1 MAPMAASNSP
11 IDPIHS
17 RADRTRRPS
26 LLLLPASRLRR
37 CARISSTGVAALVLM
52 AALVLQGCAQ
62 PTEPGSTTSSSQ
74 RPTTTS
80 TSVPSTTTA
89 KPTSTSIPYAT
100 TTTTK
105 KTTTTTKKTTTTTLK
120 AGKEY
125 DRLPSDKKVVALTF
139 DGAYDAAPLPS
150 ILATLKAAGVPATFF
165 LTGEFARDFEG
176 SVKSIVAAGYDIGS
190 HSYSHPYF
198 TKLSDKALADE
209 LEKTEA
215 QLRKAGAPDPRPL
228 FRPPYGDRDK
238 RVLSLLGAHGYVS
251 VVWTI
256 DTIDWDTK
264 TTAAQIKERI
274 LNKLQPGAIILMHV
288 AGPQT
293 AGVLPEVIRMLKDRG
308 YGFVGLR
315 EGLGLD

>member
-1 MAPMAASNSP
+1 MATKAANNKP
-11 IDPIHS
+11 IDPFQS
-17 RADRTRRPS
+17 KADRTRRPS
-26 LLLLPASRLRR
+26 HLLLPASTFRR
-37 CARISSTGVAALVLM
+37 CRRISSPLAVALALM
-52 AALVLQGCAQ
+52 ASLLLLGCA
-62 PTEPGSTTSSSQ
+62 PPAGPGSTTSGSQ
-74 RPTTTS
+74 RPTSTS
-80 TSVPSTTTA
+80 TMPTTTA
-89 KPTSTSIPYAT
+89 GPTATSITYAS

-105 KTTTTTKKTTTTTLK
+105 KATTTTKKTTTTTLK

-125 DRLPSDKKVVALTF
+125 DRLPSDEKVVALTF

-150 ILATLKAAGVPATFF
+150 ILATLKAAGVHATFF

-176 SVKSIVAAGYDIGS
+176 SVKSIVAAGHDIGS

-215 QLRKAGAPDPRPL
+215 QLHKAGAPDPKPL

-274 LNKLQPGAIILMHV
+274 LNKLQPGAIILMHI

-315 EGLGLD
+315 EGLGLG